1 MKTYILSRKTKIYL
15 MDGRCVV
22 LEKFTPLRL
31 YDGTHKEIVIK
42 VKETIIL
49 LRREKVNEE
58 FNPTALYINGELIG
72 FANYKNPPFPLSLL
86 Y

>member
-15 MDGRCVV
+15 LNGFCIT
-22 LEKFTPLRL
+22 LQKFTPIRL

-49 LRREKVNEE
+49 LRREKVNEG
-58 FNPTALYINGELIG
+58 FNPTALYINGQLIG
-72 FANYKNPPFPLSLL
+72 FANYKSPPFPLSLL